1 MIKKHLE
8 ICLKR
13 KLNSF
18 SQFNGLEITENEFPN
33 IPYNPKEIKLI
44 DDNLEKYFEN
54 QNSIILYKNK
64 NINYNII
71 EEKEIGKNWFNFKD
85 NNWKLLREELKGKI
99 KNFMENIKYQISS
112 IDMNKMDNTFIFLKE
127 EIKKDLINF
136 LNDNLSNY
144 MKEIYSNY
152 NYKIFK
158 DCYNNNDIEQ
168 IIINENVESFYK
180 QKICESLNEY
190 TKNPDS
196 KRIEYLSIIL
206 TGRSGIG
213 KSTLINCLFNEMVA
227 KEGTGSVETQE
238 TKPYSSKNFPFF
250 KLTDTRGY
258 ELNAKND
265 PEKIEKEALNT
276 IQSKKEI
283 IFLERFQGIWNYLT
297 GKEGVKNKDFQEYY
311 HCIWFCVNGNG
322 LDESEK
328 NALKQLKEN
337 KHNLPVIV
345 VFTHGKRDNEIK
357 SMKNEIKNLYP
368 DLPFIP
374 ILARDTE
381 HKKNYGLDDL
391 LNLTLKTIKS
401 SKENDILK
409 DIINE
414 YKKRKKTIL
423 KIKF

>member
-1 MIKKHLE
+1 M
-8 ICLKR
+8 
-13 KLNSF
+13 
-18 SQFNGLEITENEFPN
+18 
-33 IPYNPKEIKLI
+33 
-44 DDNLEKYFEN
+44 
-54 QNSIILYKNK
+54 
-64 NINYNII
+64 
-71 EEKEIGKNWFNFKD
+71 
-85 NNWKLLREELKGKI
+85 
-99 KNFMENIKYQISS
+99 
-112 IDMNKMDNTFIFLKE
+112 
-127 EIKKDLINF
+127 
-136 LNDNLSNY
+136 
-144 MKEIYSNY
+144 
-152 NYKIFK
+152 
-158 DCYNNNDIEQ
+158 
-168 IIINENVESFYK
+168 ESFYK

-283 IFLERFQGIWNYLT
+283 TFLEHFWGIWNYLT
-297 GKEGVKNKDFQEYY
+297 GKEDVKNKDFQEYY

-357 SMKNEIKNLYP
+357 SMKNQIKNLYP

-374 ILARDTE
+374 VLARDTE

-401 SKENDILK
+401 SK
-409 DIINE
+409 
-414 YKKRKKTIL
+414 
-423 KIKF
+423 